1 MQQGITILSTGAF
14 NTDQIEAQKHDE
26 THVVMR
32 STILTPCPM
41 PNQKVVTVGNKLG
54 DEAQISL
61 DSAMGGILAPGQQH
75 LRSRRTC
82 TPASARSWL
91 SSLRG

>member
-1 MQQGITILSTGAF
+1 
-14 NTDQIEAQKHDE
+14 
-26 THVVMR
+26 MR
-32 STILTPCPM
+32 STILASCLM
-41 PNQKVVTVGNKLG
+41 LNQKGVTVGNKLG

-82 TPASARSWL
+82 TPARARSWL

>member
-1 MQQGITILSTGAF
+1 MQRGITILSAGAF
-14 NTDQIEAQKHDE
+14 NADQIEAQKPDE

-32 STILTPCPM
+32 SAIRTSCPM
-41 PNQKVVTVGNKLG
+41 LNQKGVTVGNKLG

-61 DSAMGGILAPGQQH
+61 DSAMGGISAPGQQH

-82 TPASARSWL
+82 TPACARSWL

>member
-1 MQQGITILSTGAF
+1 MQQGITILSAGAF
-14 NTDQIEAQKHDE
+14 NTDQMEEQKHDK

-32 STILTPCPM
+32 STILASCPM
-41 PNQKVVTVGNKLG
+41 LNQNGVTVGNKLG

-82 TPASARSWL
+82 TPARARSWL